1 MEAGSRSERNLF
13 PGDVVRAG
21 SLQDVDDFV
30 VGMAVLGRFPGR
42 DHAYELRDVEAAG
55 VLVDQIPELSIRRG
69 RQRRLVRVTN
79 RHTPRLADAELARG
93 RSNRRDDELLV
104 A

>member
-30 VGMAVLGRFPGR
+30 VGMAVLGRFPGW
-42 DHAYELRDVEAAG
+42 DHADELRDVEAAR
-55 VLVDQIPELSIRRG
+55 VLVDQVPELAVRRG
-69 RQRRLVRVTN
+69 RQRRLVRVAD
-79 RHTPRLADAELARG
+79 RHTPRLADAELTR
-93 RSNRRDDELLV
+93 RRRDRRNDELL
-104 A
+104 